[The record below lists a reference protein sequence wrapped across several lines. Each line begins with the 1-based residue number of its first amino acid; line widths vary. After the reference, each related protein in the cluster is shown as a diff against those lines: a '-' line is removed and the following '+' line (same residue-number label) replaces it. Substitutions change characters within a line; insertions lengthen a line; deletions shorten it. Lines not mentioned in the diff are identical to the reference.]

1 MTPCQLCR
9 QCRHNLLINFLGELH
24 HSAKVALNI
33 LIAILL
39 LLAALFFVRRE
50 FVQLFEIFSLPL
62 LLVVMGIV
70 LVSGVLICVVS
81 TYFVVNKLVASG
93 KDELYY

>member
-1 MTPCQLCR
+1 MKC
-9 QCRHNLLINFLGELH
+9 NKKEIAKALLKLLGKLG
-24 HSAKVALNI
+24 
-33 LIAILL
+33 LIGL
-39 LLAALFFVRRE
+39 LFFVRSE
-50 FVQLFEIFSLPL
+50 FTQLFEIFSLRL
-62 LLVVMGIV
+62 LLMVMGIV

>member
-1 MTPCQLCR
+1 MLS
-9 QCRHNLLINFLGELH
+9 NFSRKEKLMIIVL
-24 HSAKVALNI
+24 
-33 LIAILL
+33 AILL
-39 LLAALFFVRRE
+39 IGLLFFVRSE
-50 FVQLFEIFSLPL
+50 FAQLFEIFSLRL
-62 LLVVMGIV
+62 LLMVMGIV